1 MNWLSVKLSLKHW
14 CGLSEDLVKRTL
26 PFCIIYDHSTDI
38 VNRVPVHVLRGPG
51 ATGPPRTPVLP
62 TLYFQPLGPPPPQ
75 HQQPQPGG
83 GGEGGGRRRRREEEE
98 VGEGKRGKW
107 VGERREGRGGEG
119 SGGGGSGEE
128 GKKEWGR
135 HSSPTPASLQLQP
148 VGKLLLREL
157 KEDSVS
163 TGDDYSRLSND
174 QQPDYTLSLEDCSFA
189 EPGRGSLK
197 LTSGPRKSVPTRK
210 TENKT

>member
-98 VGEGKRGKW
+98 VGEG
-107 VGERREGRGGEG
+107 
-119 SGGGGSGEE
+119 EE
-128 GKKEWGR
+128 G
-135 HSSPTPASLQLQP
+135 
-148 VGKLLLREL
+148 
-157 KEDSVS
+157 
-163 TGDDYSRLSND
+163 
-174 QQPDYTLSLEDCSFA
+174 
-189 EPGRGSLK
+189 
-197 LTSGPRKSVPTRK
+197 
-210 TENKT
+210 